1 MQLNGFCQSPTNASS
16 SQICSTPTSASSS
29 LQGQHP
35 TASSAQS
42 TPHRQ
47 PHPVLTSQQSFCYS
61 NSNKRFVHLAKEAVA
76 AANNAGG
83 GAGSAGARSSNTKRM
98 LRMQSLQS
106 MCLTEDH
113 QAKPN
118 FFNLSV
124 GSASGAKLILSS
136 NSLAP
141 FFVLISLFA
150 FDFSL
155 PSFRFFA
162 FFSPRSFFIFDIQC
176 VRFNVVSVLDVCRC
190 SLANTGISSIFSS
203 ALSVFRSTS
212 QFAVYLDGFIL

>member
-1 MQLNGFCQSPTNASS
+1 MQKLNGFCQSPTNASG

-76 AANNAGG
+76 AANAAGG
-83 GAGSAGARSSNTKRM
+83 SAGSAGARSSNTKRM

-136 NSLAP
+136 KLFFLCVFFVY
-141 FFVLISLFA
+141 FFVLFLFLL
-150 FDFSL
+150 FSFVFHS
-155 PSFRFFA
+155 SFL
-162 FFSPRSFFIFDIQC
+162 SS
-176 VRFNVVSVLDVCRC
+176 SVP
-190 SLANTGISSIFSS
+190 
-203 ALSVFRSTS
+203 
-212 QFAVYLDGFIL
+212 FILF

>member
-1 MQLNGFCQSPTNASS
+1 MNGFCQSPTNASS

-83 GAGSAGARSSNTKRM
+83 GAGSAARSSNTKRM

-124 GSASGAKLILSS
+124 GSASGAKLILSFS
-136 NSLAP
+136 KTP
-141 FFVLISLFA
+141 FLFFCSSFV
-150 FDFSL
+150 
-155 PSFRFFA
+155 FRFFSVP
-162 FFSPRSFFIFDIQC
+162 FPYSVSFPLHLHFI
-176 VRFNVVSVLDVCRC
+176 S
-190 SLANTGISSIFSS
+190 ISSLCS
-203 ALSVFRSTS
+203 
-212 QFAVYLDGFIL
+212 ILWVCWM